1 MREAQHPRA
10 DGSCHAG
17 GREHPP
23 KNAGRRHN
31 EQHRGGG
38 LYGVQANLDKHF
50 QVQGAVPKK
59 AQNQSP
65 HASGNGPFGGRED
78 AGDHAA
84 NQEHRRH
91 DGQHSL
97 EVKDFVGS
105 KQQDQSAQH
114 RPLRVQAKALN
125 QPPHQQGPAHHHA
138 GLGQRFEHA
147 RPTEFGIGTPIVFM
161 GKVSH
166 GGHHQQGHQHAG
178 QDARQEQRA
187 HRHVGHHAV
196 DHKGQAWWNDG
207 PQGSRC
213 CRHANRKFSAV
224 AMVFH
229 GLDFDGAQARG
240 VSDGGATHAGKHY

>member
-1 MREAQHPRA
+1 
-10 DGSCHAG
+10 
-17 GREHPP
+17 
-23 KNAGRRHN
+23 
-31 EQHRGGG
+31 
-38 LYGVQANLDKHF
+38 
-50 QVQGAVPKK
+50 
-59 AQNQSP
+59 
-65 HASGNGPFGGRED
+65 
-78 AGDHAA
+78 
-84 NQEHRRH
+84 
-91 DGQHSL
+91 
-97 EVKDFVGS
+97 
-105 KQQDQSAQH
+105 
-114 RPLRVQAKALN
+114 
-125 QPPHQQGPAHHHA
+125 
-138 GLGQRFEHA
+138 
-147 RPTEFGIGTPIVFM
+147 M

-196 DHKGQAWWNDG
+196 DHKGQARWNDG